1 MYMLAVGQQ
10 SPGTDI
16 HHAQGLQTRSNDR
29 CIPLRMSK
37 ERCKFFRVL
46 KGRNQLQPMNFRQLG
61 IFRSWFWRKG
71 NMPCIWAHTAK
82 PLAALA
88 GCGCLKGQVLDQPH
102 HMSLVSHP
110 WIFDCTVLMLL
121 QCLQTS
127 ASFSSQPGTATWDLN
142 ISRAQCVPPASSQS
156 PSLLLTPW
164 AAGDRS
170 CLKTASNHHTLPR
183 ILQTPQCS
191 EPHLLVREHISSN
204 SLFVHY
210 SKSQMFPPKQG
221 EISVCGAASAD
232 WPNWVMQEHSHNC

>member
-88 GCGCLKGQVLDQPH
+88 GCGCLEGQGVG
-102 HMSLVSHP
+102 
-110 WIFDCTVLMLL
+110 
-121 QCLQTS
+121 S
-127 ASFSSQPGTATWDLN
+127 ASPHVIGFTSLDFWLHCANAAAVLADLCQLLITAWHCHVRPEHQQ
-142 ISRAQCVPPASSQS
+142 SPVCVPCLLPEPFPA
-156 PSLLLTPW
+156 P
-164 AAGDRS
+164 
-170 CLKTASNHHTLPR
+170 HTMGCWGPELPKNC
-183 ILQTPQCS
+183 QQP
-191 EPHLLVREHISSN
+191 PHPPENSSN
-204 SLFVHY
+204 TPVLRATFAGQRTHF
-210 SKSQMFPPKQG
+210 K
-221 EISVCGAASAD
+221 
-232 WPNWVMQEHSHNC
+232 